1 MRAMTRIAFGL
12 LCGGGLLLAAC
23 GPASNTNTNQA
34 PANNAPAGNTAAP
47 DPAPVPEPAK
57 PLGQDELALK
67 AWDYLKTM
75 YNVPAKPDD
84 RAGIN
89 SGWGPKSM
97 NIPYTAMVLHGLH
110 GTKAW
115 DSNNEMIKDS
125 VAFLVENQE
134 AAGSFSYMPV
144 SVMPQAKG
152 LRAVYI
158 TSIVAQLFVDL
169 NREGPW
175 KGKLTDNIAKARDY
189 LKQSQV
195 GHPEGPAPEYDKGK
209 AGFGGWAYSK
219 EEIGKS
225 VGKDG
230 KPPANMS
237 TSTYAIDALKACGL
251 DPKDPLWEKALVFL
265 KRNQNAGEVQE
276 EGFEAID
283 KASGK
288 KIKPAAKG
296 SADYGGAIYSEES
309 SMVEGGQQNEDGTIT
324 LFSYGS
330 MTYNLLRGYLFA
342 GLSKDSLPVKL
353 AYGWIQRN
361 YTVKRVPGFRDEK
374 TFEMGLY
381 YYYAS
386 MARTLNAWGSD
397 HVEEPERGTKHDW
410 RADLVA
416 ELKSRQKENGS
427 WVNDKHNRWQ
437 ENSPVLCTAY
447 ALDALKHTRK

>member
-1 MRAMTRIAFGL
+1 MNMLIRFGFGAVIA
-12 LCGGGLLLAAC
+12 GGLFVSAC
-23 GPASNTNTNQA
+23 GPANAA
-34 PANNAPAGNTAAP
+34 PGNNAPTVAAN
-47 DPAPVPEPAK
+47 APVQADKPAT
-57 PLGQDELALK
+57 PANAAQDELAAK
-67 AWDYLKTM
+67 AFEYLKTM

-89 SGWGPKSM
+89 SGWGPKSY
-97 NIPYTAMVLHGLH
+97 NIPYTAMVLHGIF

-115 DSNNEMIKDS
+115 DAGNEMIKDS

-134 AAGSFSYMPV
+134 ATGAFSYAPL

-158 TSIVAQLFVDL
+158 TSIIAQLFVDL
-169 NREGPW
+169 NNEGPW
-175 KGKLTDNIAKARDY
+175 KGKLADNIAKARDY
-189 LKQSQV
+189 LRQAQV
-195 GHPEGPAPEYDKGK
+195 GNAEGPAPGYEKGK

-225 VGKDG
+225 VEKDG

-251 DPKDPLWEKALVFL
+251 DPKDPLWEQALVFL
-265 KRNQNAGEVQE
+265 KRNQNAGEVQD

-288 KIKPAAKG
+288 KIKPAEKG
-296 SADYGGAIYSEES
+296 SADYGGATYSEES
-309 SMVEGGQQNEDGTIT
+309 SMAEGGQQNADGSVT

-330 MTYNLLRGYLFA
+330 MTYNLLRAYLFA
-342 GLSKDSLPVKL
+342 GLAKDSVPVKL

-381 YYYAS
+381 YYYSS
-386 MARTLNAWGSD
+386 MSRTLKAWGED
-397 HVEEPERGTKHDW
+397 HVEEAERGTKHDW
-410 RADLVA
+410 RADIAA
-416 ELKSRQKENGS
+416 ELKARQKADGS
-427 WVNDKHNRWQ
+427 WLNDKHNRWQ

>member
-1 MRAMTRIAFGL
+1 MNLMSQVVAVSAVAGVLFVS
-12 LCGGGLLLAAC
+12 AC
-23 GPASNTNTNQA
+23 GPANAAPGNNAGA
-34 PANNAPAGNTAAP
+34 PAANTPVEDKPVQPAANP
-47 DPAPVPEPAK
+47 
-57 PLGQDELALK
+57 GQDEMAQK

-84 RAGIN
+84 RAGVN

-97 NIPYTAMVLHGLH
+97 NIPYTAMVLHGLY

-115 DSNNEMIKDS
+115 DNNNEMIKES

-134 AAGSFSYMPV
+134 ATGSFSYMPV
-144 SVMPQAKG
+144 SIMPGAKG

-169 NREGPW
+169 NGEGPW
-175 KGKLTDNIAKARDY
+175 KGKLADNIAKARDY

-195 GHPEGPAPEYDKGK
+195 GNAEGPAPDYDKGK

-225 VGKDG
+225 VGQDG

-251 DPKDPLWEKALVFL
+251 DPKDPLWEKAVTYL
-265 KRNQNAGEVQE
+265 KRNQNAGEVQD

-296 SADYGGAIYSEES
+296 SSDYGGAIYSEES

-330 MTYNLLRGYLFA
+330 MTYNLLRAYMYA
-342 GLSKDSLPVKL
+342 GLSKDSVPVKL

-381 YYYAS
+381 YYYSS
-386 MARTLNAWGSD
+386 MGRTLKAWGED
-397 HVEEPERGTKHDW
+397 HVDDAERGTKHDW
-410 RADLVA
+410 RADLTA
-416 ELKSRQKENGS
+416 ELKTRQKADGS

-447 ALDALKHTRK
+447 ALDALRQTRK

>member
-1 MRAMTRIAFGL
+1 MNNLMRLA
-12 LCGGGLLLAAC
+12 LCALVAGGLFITAC
-23 GPASNTNTNQA
+23 DAGNVA
-34 PANNAPAGNTAAP
+34 PRNNAPAPAEN
-47 DPAPVPEPAK
+47 APVQEDKPAEPVA
-57 PLGQDELALK
+57 PANVGQDELATK
-67 AWDYLKTM
+67 AFEYLKTM
-75 YNVPAKPDD
+75 YNVAAPKDD
-84 RAGIN
+84 RAGVN

-97 NIPYTAMVLHGLH
+97 NIPYTAMVLHGIY

-115 DSNNEMIKDS
+115 DASNAMIKDS

-134 AAGSFSYMPV
+134 AGGSFSYMPI
-144 SVMPQAKG
+144 SIAPGAKG

-158 TSIVAQLFVDL
+158 TSIIAQLFVDL
-169 NREGPW
+169 NNDGPW
-175 KGKLTDNIAKARDY
+175 KGKLSDNIAKARDY

-195 GHPEGPAPEYDKGK
+195 GNAEGPAPDYDKTK

-225 VGKDG
+225 VGEQK

-251 DPKDPLWEKALVFL
+251 DEKDPVWEKALMFL
-265 KRNQNAGEVQE
+265 KRNQNAGEVQD

-288 KIKPAAKG
+288 KIKPAEKG
-296 SADYGGAIYSEES
+296 SNDYGGAIYSEES
-309 SMVEGGQQNEDGTIT
+309 SMAEGGQENADGTVT

-330 MTYNLLRGYLFA
+330 MTYNLLRAYMFA
-342 GLSKDSLPVKL
+342 GMKKDSVPVKL

-381 YYYAS
+381 YYYSS
-386 MARTLNAWGSD
+386 MSRTFKAWGED
-397 HVEEPERGTKHDW
+397 TVEEAERGTKHDW

-416 ELKSRQKENGS
+416 ELKTRQKADGS
-427 WVNDKHNRWQ
+427 WVNEKHSRWQ